1 MNQFKPKRKVKKI
14 TKVLGALALAAI
26 VFFSANYFLADSGVF
41 TKETKDGEV
50 AVNSSQT
57 ILPNAPL
64 DQKGQNVVFAGLP
77 SNKPSTS
84 VASATHILW
93 KLMAWNSQMGAIYS
107 NGGANTTQGSL
118 MEKYGVNLTIERL
131 DDCSQMQ
138 SELIAFATA
147 YKANPATAK
156 GTNFIAIMGDYGPAW
171 LAGANE
177 QLSRLGDEY
186 TAEIIYSCGR
196 SLGEDQFMAPP
207 SVKANPQA
215 ARGMVCATVIRDG
228 DWNIVIKWAADN
240 GIPVN
245 TDETTYNPNAI
256 NFIAASENTDASI
269 KYNTGYTEERDVVE
283 VTADGRTV
291 KTGKRQAIGV
301 DMVAVWTP
309 ADVIVAE
316 GKGGLVRIVS
326 TKEYSAQMAN
336 AVIGIKKW
344 NSDHRKDVEN
354 MIAAIS
360 EGGDQVKTFNEA
372 LNKAGEL
379 SAQVYNE
386 ENGQYW
392 VTYYRGVSQYDKQG
406 NQVELGGSRVNNLA
420 DNMELYGLGNSGT
433 NTYASVYKV
442 FGDIASNLY
451 PEYVPTYPAIE
462 TVLNTSYIQ
471 AVANRSSN
479 KGNIVAADETK
490 YAEATSVT
498 NTVSKRAWS
507 IQFKTG
513 SADFTNSTLRVM
525 QELND
530 QLTVAQ
536 GLQISIEG
544 HTDATGSDA
553 VNIPLSQERALAVKT
568 WLQNLSPNNYP
579 NNRFISVVG
588 KGSTEP
594 IGTNTQNRRVEIV
607 LGN

>member
-1 MNQFKPKRKVKKI
+1 MKQTGKMKPAAKI
-14 TKVLGALALAAI
+14 TIMAI
-26 VFFSANYFLADSGVF
+26 VVVGAFFGIQYFMGSSDVF
-41 TKETKDGEV
+41 QKETKNGEV

-57 ILPNAPL
+57 ILPDAPL
-64 DQKGQNVVFAGLP
+64 DQKGNNVVFAGLP
-77 SNKPSTS
+77 SNTPSTS
-84 VASATHILW
+84 VSSSTPILW

-107 NGGANTTQGSL
+107 NGGGKTTQGSL
-118 MEKYGVNLTIERL
+118 MEKNGVNLTIERL

-138 SELIAFATA
+138 SELVAFAKA
-147 YKANPATAK
+147 YKANPETAR

-171 LAGANE
+171 LQGANE
-177 QLSRLGDEY
+177 QLSRLGNDY

-196 SLGEDQFMAPP
+196 SLGEDQFMAPK
-207 SVKANPQA
+207 SVKQDPQN
-215 ARGMVCATVIRDG
+215 ARGMVCATVVRDG
-228 DWNIVIKWAADN
+228 DWNIVIKWASDN

-256 NFIAASENTDASI
+256 NFINASENTDASI
-269 KYNTGYTEERDVVE
+269 KYNTGYTEERDI
-283 VTADGRTV
+283 VTVNSEGKTV
-291 KTGKRQAIGV
+291 KTGKRKTIGV

-309 ADVIVAE
+309 ADVLVAE

-354 MIAAIS
+354 MVAAIS

-392 VTYYRGVSQYDKQG
+392 VTYYRGISQYDKQG

-420 DNMELYGLGNSGT
+420 DNLELYGLGKSKT

-442 FGDIASNLY
+442 FGDIASGLY
-451 PEYVPTYPAIE
+451 PELVPTYPSINE
-462 TVLNTSYIQ
+462 VLNTSYIE
-471 AVANRSSN
+471 AVANRSGN
-479 KGNIVAADETK
+479 KTNVVAADETK
-490 YAEATSVT
+490 YAEATTVT

-507 IQFKTG
+507 IQFETG
-513 SADFTNSTLRVM
+513 SANFTSSTLRLM

-553 VNIPLSQERALAVKT
+553 VNIPLSKERAQAVKT

-594 IGTNTQNRRVEIV
+594 IGTNSQNRRVEIV

>member
-1 MNQFKPKRKVKKI
+1 MKQTGKMKPAAKI
-14 TKVLGALALAAI
+14 VIMLGVVAI
-26 VFFSANYFLADSGVF
+26 AFFGIQYFLGGDVF
-41 TKETKDGEV
+41 QKETKDGEV
-50 AVNSSQT
+50 ALNSSQT
-57 ILPNAPL
+57 LLPDAPL
-64 DQKGQNVVFAGLP
+64 DQKGKNVVFAGLP
-77 SNKPSTS
+77 SSTPSTLVLS
-84 VASATHILW
+84 STPILW
-93 KLMAWNSQMGAIYS
+93 KIMAWNSQMGAIYS
-107 NGGANTTQGSL
+107 NGGKKTTQGSL
-118 MEKYGVNLTIERL
+118 MEKHGVNLTIERL
-131 DDCSQMQ
+131 DDCGQMQ
-138 SELIAFATA
+138 SELIAFAEA
-147 YKANPATAK
+147 YKKNPNAS
-156 GTNFIAIMGDYGPAW
+156 GTNFIAIMGDYGAAF

-177 QLSRLGDEY
+177 QLSRLGNDY

-196 SLGEDQFMAPP
+196 SFGEDQFMAPP
-207 SVKANPQA
+207 SVKMNPQA
-215 ARGMVCATVIRDG
+215 ARGMTCATVIRDG

-240 GIPVN
+240 NIPVN

-269 KYNTGYTEERDVVE
+269 KYNTGYTEERDVVS
-283 VTADGRTV
+283 VTSDGKTV
-291 KTGKRQAIGV
+291 KTGKRNKIGV

-309 ADVIVAE
+309 ADVLVAE

-326 TKEYSAQMAN
+326 TKEYSAQMPN

-344 NSDHRKDVEN
+344 NADHRKDVEN

-360 EGGDQVKTFNEA
+360 DGGDQVKTFNEA
-372 LNKAGEL
+372 LNRAGEL
-379 SAQVYNE
+379 SAEVYGE

-392 VTYYRGVSQYDKQG
+392 VTYYRGISQYDKQG

-420 DNMELYGLGNSGT
+420 DNLELYGLGKSGT

-451 PEYVPTYPAIE
+451 PEYVPTYPSIDE
-462 TVLNTSYIQ
+462 VLNTSYIQ
-471 AVANRSSN
+471 AVANRTN
-479 KGNIVAADETK
+479 TYAGADETK
-490 YAEATSVT
+490 YTKATSVT
-498 NTVSKRAWS
+498 NVTSKRAWK
-507 IQFKTG
+507 IEFETG
-513 SADFTNSTLRVM
+513 SANFTSSTLKTM

-530 QLTVAQ
+530 QLAVAQ

-553 VNIPLSQERALAVKT
+553 VNIPLSQKRAEAVKN
-568 WLQNLSPNNYP
+568 WLQNLSATNYP

-594 IGTNTQNRRVEIV
+594 IPGASNAQNRRVEIV

>member
-1 MNQFKPKRKVKKI
+1 MKQSGKMKPLFKFTIMGILAV
-14 TKVLGALALAAI
+14 GA
-26 VFFSANYFLADSGVF
+26 FFIINHFMGDSGVF
-41 TKETKDGEV
+41 QKETKDGEV
-50 AVNSSQT
+50 IVSSNQT
-57 ILPNAPL
+57 ILPDAPK

-77 SNKPSTS
+77 SNTPANVSSTPIS
-84 VASATHILW
+84 MKI
-93 KLMAWNSQMGAIYS
+93 MAWNSQMGLIYA
-107 NGGANTTQGSL
+107 NGGKKTTQGSL
-118 MEKYGVNLTIERL
+118 MEKNNVNLTITRL
-131 DDCSQMQ
+131 DDCGQMQ
-138 SELIAFATA
+138 SELISFASD
-147 YKANPATAK
+147 YKKNPNAT

-177 QLSRLGDEY
+177 QLSRLGNDY

-207 SVKANPQA
+207 SVKQDPQN
-215 ARGMVCATVIRDG
+215 ARGMTCCTVIRDG
-228 DWNIVIKWAADN
+228 DWNIVVKWAADN

-245 TDETTYNPNAI
+245 TDETTYNPEAI

-269 KYNTGYTEERDVVE
+269 KYNTGYTETRDVVRISS
-283 VTADGRTV
+283 DGKTI
-291 KTGKRQAIGV
+291 KTGKRKKIGV

-309 ADVIVAE
+309 GDVLVAE

-326 TKEYSAQMAN
+326 TKEYSAQMPN

-344 NSDHRKDVEN
+344 NSDHRDEVEN
-354 MIAAIS
+354 FISAIS
-360 EGGDQVKTFNEA
+360 QGGDQVKTFNEC

-379 SAQVYNE
+379 SAQVYE
-386 ENGQYW
+386 EEDGEYW
-392 VTYYRGVSQYDKQG
+392 VTYYRGITQYDKQG
-406 NQVELGGSRVNNLA
+406 NQVDLGGSRVNNLA
-420 DNMELYGLGNSGT
+420 DNLVLYGVNGGT

-451 PEYVPTYPAIE
+451 PEFVPTYPKVE
-462 TVLNTSYIQ
+462 TVLNTSYIEN
-471 AVANRSSN
+471 VAKRNNNSYT
-479 KGNIVAADETK
+479 ADETNYTK
-490 YAEATSVT
+490 TDVVT

-507 IQFKTG
+507 IEFETG
-513 SADFTNSTLRVM
+513 SANFTYATLQTM

-530 QLTVAQ
+530 QLTVAG

-553 VNIPLSQERALAVKT
+553 VNIPLSQKRAEAVRA
-568 WLQNLSPNNYP
+568 WLQNLSPSSYP

-594 IGTNTQNRRVEIV
+594 IPGGTNSQNRRVEIV